1 MDEGTRELR
10 TSRPYLQGRS
20 LGRAGRSAGG
30 ALPGPRPGSRSPAA
44 HGPGRVRVPSGWE
57 PAAAAA
63 ASPSLVRNLKG
74 LCAPHRPRASRARFS
89 RRPSP
94 ARSESSPTPH
104 APRPAPLHSRP
115 PARAARASL
124 APPPAE
130 PRPRPLSAA
139 PPAFRGALAAPE
151 AGAYLLRLAAAAAA
165 AAGRP
170 SPGAKRSSFPIL
182 GGSL

>member
-104 APRPAPLHSRP
+104 APRPAPLRSTLAPRP
-115 PARAARASL
+115 RGARLSGSAPGRAP
-124 APPPAE
+124 PPPAE
-130 PRPRPLSAA
+130 RRAPCLPRSPSGARGWCL
-139 PPAFRGALAAPE
+139 PPPVGSGGGGGGGATEPWGQE
-151 AGAYLLRLAAAAAA
+151 E
-165 AAGRP
+165 
-170 SPGAKRSSFPIL
+170 
-182 GGSL
+182 